1 MSDNTSADHARG
13 SYGSLLDYYFDR
25 PASKESIRIGLKV
38 GEIPSQAQAE
48 ELQKELAEALN
59 AQEIIDSLTEEEK
72 ANMQKLA
79 AISQSRRTKKQLDK

>member
-1 MSDNTSADHARG
+1 MSNNTSTNHARE

-38 GEIPSQAQAE
+38 GEVPSQAQAE
-48 ELQKELAEALN
+48 ELQKELAEALK

-79 AISQSRRTKKQLDK
+79 SISQSRRTKKQLDK